1 MARKERSRGSDH
13 SAFDRT
19 SRIAKV
25 SRRASDSLKPD
36 SSSRGGVGTMPSR
49 VLTPKATIINMGLA
63 GLRHPVLSPIIAP
76 SLRPVAHDTI
86 HYLRPLRSRVIIVTA
101 RCPRSRPNRLWFAH
115 YSFPYGVSFF
125 MVSGPL
131 LGHYCYGHAMRRGLD
146 MSRAYLTA

>member
-1 MARKERSRGSDH
+1 
-13 SAFDRT
+13 
-19 SRIAKV
+19 
-25 SRRASDSLKPD
+25 
-36 SSSRGGVGTMPSR
+36 MPSR

-86 HYLRPLRSRVIIVTA
+86 HHFRPLRNRVIIVTA
-101 RCPRSRPNRLWFAH
+101 RYLRSRPNRLWIAIAH

>member
-1 MARKERSRGSDH
+1 
-13 SAFDRT
+13 
-19 SRIAKV
+19 
-25 SRRASDSLKPD
+25 
-36 SSSRGGVGTMPSR
+36 MPSR

-63 GLRHPVLSPIIAP
+63 GLRHPVLAPIILP
-76 SLRPVAHDTI
+76 YIRPVAHDTT
-86 HYLRPLRSRVIIVTA
+86 HHHRPLRSRVIIVTT
-101 RCPRSRPNRLWFAH
+101 RYPRSRPNRLWIAH